1 MGRYSDQ
8 MLLPYHGIPGYK
20 EKTSSREAAF
30 AIAPSAEILRERIYR
45 AIKAA
50 GDRGLTADES
60 AAAIRSTPLASR
72 PRVTEL
78 RAMGR
83 IKPSLI
89 NKRRPSSTGRS
100 SLVWIAT

>member
-1 MGRYSDQ
+1 MGRYSDT
-8 MLLPYHGIPGYK
+8 MLSPYGGTPGWK
-20 EKTSSREAAF
+20 EPTTSREAAE

-45 AIKAA
+45 AIKDA
-50 GDRGLTADES
+50 GAIGKTADEAGQEIGVS
-60 AAAIRSTPLASR
+60 PFSSR

-83 IKPSLI
+83 IKPGL

-100 SLVWIAT
+100 STVWVAK